1 MWQFLI
7 KTKGDFSLKSTRG
20 KLNPSKMTPYHSKDV
35 KNYKNTNLDVNTL
48 INIKKI
54 HKKTLN

>member
-35 KNYKNTNLDVNTL
+35 KNYKNTNLDVND
-48 INIKKI
+48 I
-54 HKKTLN
+54 